1 MKVITEAALRLEL
14 KCEEPEVYVIPEGS
28 LLSPAAREY
37 LSQRKIKIRKAGEV
51 EKQKPEK
58 EVKVV
63 ATELPELPPVE
74 VPKDT
79 ELKPKYTVSI
89 RRILYEK
96 AGAYDSAVWQC
107 PG

>member
-79 ELKPKYTVSI
+79 ELKPKYTDYATGAF
-89 RRILYEK
+89 YEK

>member
-58 EVKVV
+58 RSRS
-63 ATELPELPPVE
+63 LQLNCPNC
-74 VPKDT
+74 
-79 ELKPKYTVSI
+79 
-89 RRILYEK
+89 RRIRN
-96 AGAYDSAVWQC
+96 
-107 PG
+107 